1 MPAQSIAVPTAASA
15 VDRMSLQASDARL
28 GSMPGPTSM
37 YDAASMCFAE
47 PDGYNALHG
56 WSFDAE

>member
-1 MPAQSIAVPTAASA
+1 MPAQSVAAPTVASA
-15 VDRMSLQASDARL
+15 VDRMSLQASNARQ
-28 GSMPGPTSM
+28 GSMTHPSSIAIPIL
-37 YDAASMCFAE
+37 CFAE